1 MRKLKR
7 KWGKTERELS
17 SNIAINPTDNLI
29 EKNAYFNFAPLLL
42 LRKGGGGM
50 GCKFPLFRG
59 SQNRLQK
66 DSVLLLLNR

>member
-29 EKNAYFNFAPLLL
+29 EKMQFQFCTPPFT
-42 LRKGGGGM
+42 KEGGGGAN
-50 GCKFPLFRG
+50 FRY
-59 SQNRLQK
+59 
-66 DSVLLLLNR
+66 SVVHRIVYRKMVFY

>member
-42 LRKGGGGM
+42 LRKGGGGW
-50 GCKFPLFRG
+50 GANFRY
-59 SQNRLQK
+59 
-66 DSVLLLLNR
+66 SVVHRIVYRKIVFYCY